1 MKSVLSLCIAS
12 LFFVACNQDLK
23 TEEAATAETP
33 NQQEFAIIIHGG
45 AGTIL
50 KKNMTDSMEQ
60 AYKAKLTEA
69 IKTGHEI
76 LKNGGSARESNPPS
90 TPLSALRLVLKT
102 RPVTRP
108 DPLPPRMVLVSRFES
123 TTNLRKAFDD
133 NRGERGPAS

>member
-12 LFFVACNQDLK
+12 LFFIACNQDLK

-33 NQQEFAIIIHGG
+33 KQQEFAIIIHGG

-76 LKNGGSARESNPPS
+76 LKNGGSSLEAVQRTINVMEDS
-90 TPLSALRLVLKT
+90 PLFNSAKGAVFTHEGKN
-102 RPVTRP
+102 
-108 DPLPPRMVLVSRFES
+108 E
-123 TTNLRKAFDD
+123 
-133 NRGERGPAS
+133 

>member
-76 LKNGGSARESNPPS
+76 LKNGGSARESNPRFQIRAQS
-90 TPLSALRLVLKT
+90 HGFPLEFNTYKCQF
-102 RPVTRP
+102 VTGGVR
-108 DPLPPRMVLVSRFES
+108 R
-123 TTNLRKAFDD
+123 
-133 NRGERGPAS
+133 